1 MLSRPRALDGFEVF
15 IAVRTL
21 LTVKDIEVMG
31 RLSSCLKVLCLVL
44 LVVKLVGF
52 MKCLLKELAISLLEV
67 MALILKF
74 FDRLGQW

>member
-31 RLSSCLKVLCLVL
+31 RL
-44 LVVKLVGF
+44 
-52 MKCLLKELAISLLEV
+52 
-67 MALILKF
+67 
-74 FDRLGQW
+74 